1 MYVTLTQ
8 FCNSD
13 LIIKYQQPL
22 IVIYIGM
29 FNSPFN
35 KIFDGFQIRMKLQ
48 KNFRILL
55 KVSRKIIKFYLE
67 IMEKLWNFL
76 EPLFPIVNSYT
87 HGFFSNSC
95 MTIKWSFSARE
106 RKAYVK
112 IKYRPLREK
121 WELCWNLD
129 QSRYPIIQGD
139 AVPDGFAALKR
150 NSC

>member
-1 MYVTLTQ
+1 
-8 FCNSD
+8 
-13 LIIKYQQPL
+13 
-22 IVIYIGM
+22 
-29 FNSPFN
+29 
-35 KIFDGFQIRMKLQ
+35 
-48 KNFRILL
+48 
-55 KVSRKIIKFYLE
+55 
-67 IMEKLWNFL
+67 MEKLWNFL

-129 QSRYPIIQGD
+129 QSPLSDHSRWRGAWWIRCAETQFLLEKIISSDRIKGT
-139 AVPDGFAALKR
+139 
-150 NSC
+150 NY